1 MLTANGQHLAIS
13 SPVSGFSTGK
23 RLAQDNLE
31 TFMLMDK
38 FKKQHWS
45 WIQMMWLTLL
55 QKKNAFLTHTNLAHM
70 NVYLNNNLWGS
81 KMKPI
86 LRCQNTAVPWMSNWG
101 WLQKSV
107 NTTSFF
113 LHTVT
118 CLFKWRLK
126 VLQATQEWKW
136 IHHVHSPLPMESW
149 VKFCS
154 PQKISGASRQK
165 RLAALF

>member
-1 MLTANGQHLAIS
+1 MGNIWPFLAQSVVSRQGKDWLKTIWRPSCWWIS
-13 SPVSGFSTGK
+13 SKSNTEAGSNWCDWHCY
-23 RLAQDNLE
+23 R
-31 TFMLMDK
+31 
-38 FKKQHWS
+38 
-45 WIQMMWLTLL
+45 
-55 QKKNAFLTHTNLAHM
+55 KKNAFLTHTNLAHM